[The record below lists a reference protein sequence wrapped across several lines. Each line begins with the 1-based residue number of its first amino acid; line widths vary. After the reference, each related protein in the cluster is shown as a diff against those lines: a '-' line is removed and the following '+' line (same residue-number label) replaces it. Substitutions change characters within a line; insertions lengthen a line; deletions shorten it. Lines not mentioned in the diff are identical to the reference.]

1 MNIKRLD
8 INLSIQY
15 LLDNYIEVHQPHNF
29 YCKSNGLY
37 KHGSYAWIVC
47 ENRVFIDIKL
57 PQYFD
62 DIYLKLTY
70 KILSFKEIISYEI
83 LRESSLD
90 SKIIYETREAIYKS
104 RTASTNLHGYN
115 GFVNK
120 QHLLIKKFVKR
131 FKNEFNI

>member
-57 PQYFD
+57 PQ
-62 DIYLKLTY
+62 ILKICPCHAI
-70 KILSFKEIISYEI
+70 IL
-83 LRESSLD
+83 LL
-90 SKIIYETREAIYKS
+90 
-104 RTASTNLHGYN
+104 NLEKY
-115 GFVNK
+115 
-120 QHLLIKKFVKR
+120 Q
-131 FKNEFNI
+131 

>member
-37 KHGSYAWIVC
+37 KRGSYAWIVY
-47 ENRVFIDIKL
+47 ENRIFIDIKL

-70 KILSFKEIISYEI
+70 KILSFKEIIIYEI
-83 LRESSLD
+83 LKASSLD
-90 SKIIYETREAIYKS
+90 SKIIYETRETIYMS
-104 RTASTNLHGYN
+104 RIASSNLHGYN

-120 QHLLIKKFVKR
+120 QHQLIKKFVER

>member
-37 KHGSYAWIVC
+37 KRGSYAWIVC

-90 SKIIYETREAIYKS
+90 SKIIYETREAIYMS